1 MKLASLLLLAALA
14 HGQQHRDFDNG
25 NVGGGQGGQGE
36 GQGNNVEGLG
46 EWETD
51 NEGMAAF
58 SESAGGIAVL
68 DEVPPPDFGNDEVP
82 QPDLG
87 NDEDD
92 DQVDLSLPHCP
103 YRLVSFSCTPG
114 TGPSYVNT

>member
-1 MKLASLLLLAALA
+1 MKLASLLILAALA
-14 HGQQHRDFDNG
+14 HGQQQVDFNNG
-25 NVGGGQGGQGE
+25 PVGGGQG

-58 SESAGGIAVL
+58 SESAGGIEVL
-68 DEVPPPDFGNDEVP
+68 DEVPQPDFGNDEVP
-82 QPDLG
+82 QHDL
-87 NDEDD
+87 DSD